1 MHPEVPRSDRS
12 RQVVPVDAGAIVR
25 AALESLALSFRH
37 AIEALEIATDRRI
50 DTVRLVGGGS
60 RNELL
65 CQWTADASGRR
76 VAAGPAEAS
85 GMGNIIVQSVAT
97 GLAGSIV
104 EARAMVAEASPVRW
118 YDPHPSDL
126 WEAAYERFGVIRD
139 IQDSTG

>member
-1 MHPEVPRSDRS
+1 
-12 RQVVPVDAGAIVR
+12 
-25 AALESLALSFRH
+25 LSFRQ
-37 AIEALEIATDRRI
+37 AIEALETATNRRI

-65 CQWTADASGRR
+65 CQWTADASGRK

-104 EARAMVAEASPVRW
+104 EARTLVAEASSVKW
-118 YDPHPSDL
+118 YEPHPGDL
-126 WEAAYERFGVIRD
+126 WEAAYGRFGVICG
-139 IQDSTG
+139 TH